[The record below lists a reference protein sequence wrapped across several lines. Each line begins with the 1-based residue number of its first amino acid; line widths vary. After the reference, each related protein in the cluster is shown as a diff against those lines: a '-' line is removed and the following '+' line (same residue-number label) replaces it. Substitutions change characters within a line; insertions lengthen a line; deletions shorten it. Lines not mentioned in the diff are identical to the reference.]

1 MKFNLVC
8 MNFKRIRKRSKLIF
22 FLFEEDSETMIV
34 KLKLINGFLFNEKS
48 FFKIMLEFTQ

>member
-1 MKFNLVC
+1 
-8 MNFKRIRKRSKLIF
+8 MNFKRIGKRSKLIF